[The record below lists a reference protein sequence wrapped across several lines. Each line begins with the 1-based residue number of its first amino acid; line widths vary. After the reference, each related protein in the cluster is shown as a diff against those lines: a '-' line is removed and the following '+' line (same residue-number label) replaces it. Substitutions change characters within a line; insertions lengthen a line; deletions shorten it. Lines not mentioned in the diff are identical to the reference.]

1 MQRKSLQKG
10 FAKSLQK
17 AFGALAVMALSA
29 CSGGMMAAVMPGQ
42 DITVG
47 GDTFSVSVDG
57 DRALAMNFASGAH
70 NQERLYAN
78 AQGAI
83 ALASGCTIAH
93 FEQEPG
99 VNTYRARLDCAA

>member
-1 MQRKSLQKG
+1 
-10 FAKSLQK
+10 
-17 AFGALAVMALSA
+17 
-29 CSGGMMAAVMPGQ
+29 MAAVMPGQ

-57 DRALAMNFASGAH
+57 DRAVAMNFASGTH

>member
-1 MQRKSLQKG
+1 MPSKSLQKG

-17 AFGALAVMALSA
+17 AFGALAVMTLSA

-57 DRALAMNFASGAH
+57 DRAVAMNFASGTH